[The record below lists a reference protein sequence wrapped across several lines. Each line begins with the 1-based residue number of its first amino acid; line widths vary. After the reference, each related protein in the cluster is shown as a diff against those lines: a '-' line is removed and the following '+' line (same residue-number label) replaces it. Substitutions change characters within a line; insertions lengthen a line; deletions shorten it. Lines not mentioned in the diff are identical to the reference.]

1 MARCGICSKELY
13 TPVCPLC
20 LTDKIEPW
28 IERKKFSLAKGYREE
43 VRKLLD
49 KARYGK
55 ISCSVCRGEHEKAIC
70 INCFAGKIHSW
81 LETKDE
87 ALAGEF
93 AKSFSAKAPKLE
105 YA

>member
-1 MARCGICSKELY
+1 MARCGICDKELY

-43 VRKLLD
+43 VRKMLD
-49 KARYGK
+49 KTRYGK
-55 ISCSVCRGEHEKAIC
+55 ISCSVCRGSHEKAVC
-70 INCFAGKIHSW
+70 VSCFAGKIRTW

-87 ALAGEF
+87 SVAAEF
-93 AKSFSAKAPKLE
+93 AKAFVPKVPKLE

>member
-1 MARCGICSKELY
+1 MACCGICSKELY

-20 LTDKIEPW
+20 LTDKIETW

-43 VRKLLD
+43 VRKMLD
-49 KARYGK
+49 KTRYGK
-55 ISCSVCRGEHEKAIC
+55 ISCRVCRGEHEKAIC
-70 INCFAGKIHSW
+70 IGCFAGKIHSW

-87 ALAGEF
+87 SLAEEF
-93 AKSFSAKAPKLE
+93 AKSFTAKAPKLE